1 MYCGNN
7 ADHPDLLSGNKV
19 IGNRYG
25 WGGTRCIFSCSVIFS
40 KLCIIFK
47 KNK

>member
-25 WGGTRCIFSCSVIFS
+25 CLMKGIGRGLHQPVD
-40 KLCIIFK
+40 K
-47 KNK
+47 